1 MCRDM
6 YLIYSDRNCGVLNSH
21 SLVNLMNQDY
31 QLVSQ
36 VQQNVSCVFLYLT
49 VCYSILKISFI
60 SDMLQL
66 TEVCVYYLLA
76 ENIGKKIQSL
86 SFFLSVFFF
95 NNLSNNWVYIL
106 ANVIITIICIFNK
119 YIFLFNSCISYM
131 HFYYNYKSLYKNKRS
146 LMYVFI

>member
-1 MCRDM
+1 
-6 YLIYSDRNCGVLNSH
+6 
-21 SLVNLMNQDY
+21 MNQDY

-76 ENIGKKIQSL
+76 ENIGKKIFL
-86 SFFLSVFFF
+86 SFFLSVFF
-95 NNLSNNWVYIL
+95 
-106 ANVIITIICIFNK
+106 
-119 YIFLFNSCISYM
+119 
-131 HFYYNYKSLYKNKRS
+131 
-146 LMYVFI
+146 

>member
-66 TEVCVYYLLA
+66 TEVCVLL
-76 ENIGKKIQSL
+76 IGRKYWQKNPK

-95 NNLSNNWVYIL
+95 
-106 ANVIITIICIFNK
+106 K
-119 YIFLFNSCISYM
+119 
-131 HFYYNYKSLYKNKRS
+131 
-146 LMYVFI
+146 